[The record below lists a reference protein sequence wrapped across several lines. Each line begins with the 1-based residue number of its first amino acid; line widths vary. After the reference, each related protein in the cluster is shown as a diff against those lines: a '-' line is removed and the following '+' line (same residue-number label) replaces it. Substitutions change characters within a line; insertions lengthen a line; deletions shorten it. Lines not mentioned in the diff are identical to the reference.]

1 LSSSNVNRIQKT
13 HYLAD
18 LKKSAD
24 TDVCLAG
31 WIHKKKARSDA
42 LSITLRD
49 STGIFEISVRRK
61 STSPSLMKQLL
72 SATIESTIAIRGR
85 MKDGRF
91 TPTQARILSLAEKKP
106 PINVSTLKTLDSLD
120 YLKERYLMIRHPKMV
135 TILKL
140 QNEICEATREFMRKQ
155 KYTEIQAPIIGPAT
169 DPGIRGA
176 RRVYFDY
183 YGNTRYS
190 LMSSMILYKQ
200 MAVCSLERIY
210 AFSPNIRLE
219 PEHSQLTGRHLAEF
233 WQVDIETAFATYEK
247 AMDLAEKLLGYVCK
261 QVKERSPKLLRQLDR
276 DLRLPKIPYKRITY
290 SEAIEIL
297 KSLGHDVRF
306 GEEIPWDAEETLS
319 RHFDNPF
326 WITNYP
332 ITARGFYYLPNPD
345 SPDLLRDMDLI
356 YPEGYGEAASGGERE
371 YEYQKVLSR
380 IKSSNEDPESYG
392 WYLNM
397 LKYGV
402 PPSAGLGIGLERL
415 TRYICGSKKVWE
427 ATPFPKVPGIIS
439 P

>member
-1 LSSSNVNRIQKT
+1 LPSSNTNQIQKT
-13 HYLAD
+13 HYLGD
-18 LKKSAD
+18 LKKSTD

-31 WIHKKKARSDA
+31 WIHKKTAGRDE

-49 STGIFEISVRRK
+49 STGIFEINVERK
-61 STSPSLMKQLL
+61 STSPSLLKQLS
-72 SATIESTIAIRGR
+72 SAAIESAIAIRGR
-85 MKDGRF
+85 MKNGRF
-91 TPTQARILSLAEKKP
+91 SPTEARILSPAEKP
-106 PINVSTLKTLDSLD
+106 PPFNVSTLKALDSLD
-120 YLKERYLMIRHPKMV
+120 FLKERYLMIRHPKMV

-140 QNEICEATREFMRKQ
+140 QNEICAAVREFMRKE

-176 RRVYFDY
+176 KRVFFDY

-200 MAVCSLERIY
+200 MAICSLERIY

-219 PEHSQLTGRHLAEF
+219 PEHSRLTGRHLAEF

-247 AMDLAEKLLGYVCK
+247 AMDLAEKLLKHVCK
-261 QVKERSPKLLRQLDR
+261 QIKERCPKLLRQLNR
-276 DLRLPKIPYKRITY
+276 DLPVPKIPYERITY

-297 KSLGHDVRF
+297 KSLGQDVRF
-306 GEEIPWDAEETLS
+306 GEEIPWDAEEALS
-319 RHFDNPF
+319 RNFDNHF

-345 SPDLLRDMDLI
+345 NPELLRDMDLI

-380 IKSSNEDPESYG
+380 IKSSNEDAESYG
-392 WYLNM
+392 WYLDM

>member
-1 LSSSNVNRIQKT
+1 LPSSNINQIQKT
-13 HYLAD
+13 HYLGD
-18 LKKSAD
+18 LKKSTD

-31 WIHKKKARSDA
+31 WIHKKRAGRDE

-49 STGIFEISVRRK
+49 STGIFEINAERK
-61 STSPSLMKQLL
+61 STSPSLLKQLS
-72 SATIESTIAIRGR
+72 SAAIESAIAIRGR
-85 MKDGRF
+85 MKNGRF
-91 TPTQARILSLAEKKP
+91 APTEAWILSPAEKTP
-106 PINVSTLKTLDSLD
+106 PFNVSTLKALDSID
-120 YLKERYLMIRHPKMV
+120 FLKERYLMIRHPKMV

-140 QNEICEATREFMRKQ
+140 QNEICAAIREFMRKE

-176 RRVYFDY
+176 KRVYFDY

-200 MAVCSLERIY
+200 MVICSLERIY

-219 PEHSQLTGRHLAEF
+219 PEHSRLTGRHLAEF
-233 WQVDIETAFATYEK
+233 WQVDIETAFANYEK
-247 AMDLAEKLLGYVCK
+247 AMDLAEKLLKHVCK
-261 QVKERSPKLLRQLDR
+261 QIKECCPKLLRQLDR
-276 DLRLPKIPYKRITY
+276 DLSVPKIPYERIRY

-297 KSLGHDVRF
+297 KSLDQDVRF
-306 GEEIPWDAEETLS
+306 GEEIPWDAEEALS
-319 RHFDNPF
+319 RHFDNLF

-345 SPDLLRDMDLI
+345 NPELLRDMDLI
-356 YPEGYGEAASGGERE
+356 YPGGYGEAASGGERE

-380 IKSSNEDPESYG
+380 IKSSNEDAESYG
-392 WYLNM
+392 WYLDM

>member
-1 LSSSNVNRIQKT
+1 LPSPNVNPIQKT
-13 HYLAD
+13 HYLVD
-18 LKKSAD
+18 IKKLTN

-31 WIHKKKARSDA
+31 WVHKKRVERDE

-49 STGIFEISVRRK
+49 STGIFEIKVERK
-61 STSPSLMKQLL
+61 STSPSLLEQLS
-72 SATIESTIAIRGR
+72 SATIESAVAIRGR
-85 MKDGRF
+85 MKNGRF
-91 TPTQARILSLAEKKP
+91 SPTEAWILSPAERPP
-106 PINVSTLKTLDSLD
+106 PIEVSTLKTLDSLHF
-120 YLKERYLMIRHPKMV
+120 LKERYLMIRHPKMV

-140 QNEICEATREFMRKQ
+140 QNEICEAVRKFMRKE

-200 MAVCSLERIY
+200 MAICSLERIY

-233 WQVDIETAFATYEK
+233 WQVDIEAAFATYEK
-247 AMDLAEKLLGYVCK
+247 AMGLAEKLLRYVCIRI
-261 QVKERSPKLLRQLDR
+261 KEGCPKLLRQLDR
-276 DLRLPKIPYKRITY
+276 DLHVPNIPYERITY
-290 SEAIEIL
+290 SEAIETL

-332 ITARGFYYLPNPD
+332 ITARGFYYLPDPD
-345 SPDLLRDMDLI
+345 SPELLRDMDLI

-371 YEYQKVLSR
+371 YKYQKVLSR
-380 IKSSNEDPESYG
+380 IKSSNEDAESYG
-392 WYLNM
+392 WYLDM